1 MRKSLK
7 EKVLESVDL
16 IDVVGER
23 VRLTRKGKDFI
34 GLCPFHAD
42 HNPSMYVSPTKQI
55 FKCFSCGAGG
65 DVIKFVQL
73 RDRLEF
79 RDAVAVLAQRAGIA
93 TLEDERG
100 GPRGPGR
107 DQLRQVL
114 DWARLRFQRCLRD
127 ADGGRA
133 ALDYARRRGLSEES
147 IERFGLGFAPDRWDE
162 LAGALVHAGFSL
174 DLAEQAGLIGRNPSG
189 KVYDRFRN
197 RLMFP
202 ISDGHGRVVA
212 FGGRTLGDD
221 PAKYLNSPETPLFSK
236 SRILFALDQA
246 RESIT
251 DAAGV
256 IVVEGYTDA
265 VLLHQHGFPNTVAT
279 LGTALTDAHVKV
291 LKPLTE
297 RVYLCFD
304 ADQAGVKAADRALET
319 ALRNRVEVRVVVL
332 RPGEDPAD
340 CVVNGGAALFSD
352 KLRNAVD
359 ALEFKWSTVIQNLAG
374 PEVRARRLAAD
385 AFLEFLAGV
394 GAAGGIDPLELGLL
408 AGRVSSLL
416 GVPADAIY
424 DHLSRSRA
432 AARPQ
437 VAHNDALPIDERSSY
452 DESVRGLPAGLVGAV
467 EELFGWMITS
477 PQVFDR
483 AAERLVGVAGACEAW
498 DRLNEICRDL
508 WQNAGGFTKEEVLAQ
523 CDDAL
528 TCELVGRGFTAV
540 RGVVPTEEGFVA
552 ALDRVASET
561 DVLRIGGWRAALRGS
576 DGEPQRASAFEAL
589 LDAARRQ
596 NGLLPIELRGGS
608 TGGRN

>member
-1 MRKSLK
+1 MHKSLK
-7 EKVLESVDL
+7 DKVLESVDL
-16 IDVVGER
+16 VDVVGER

-65 DVIKFVQL
+65 DVIKFIQL

-79 RDAVAVLAQRAGIA
+79 RDALTLLAQRAGIA
-93 TLEDERG
+93 TQDDERG

-114 DWARLRFQRCLRD
+114 DWARLHFERSLRD
-127 ADGGRA
+127 ADEGRA
-133 ALDYARRRGLSEES
+133 ALDYARRRGLSEET
-147 IERFGLGFAPDRWDE
+147 IEKFGLGFAADRWDD
-162 LAGALVHAGFSL
+162 LSGALVRAGFSL
-174 DLAEQAGLIGRNPSG
+174 DLAEQAGLVGRNASG

-202 ISDGHGRVVA
+202 ICDGQGRVVA

-246 RESIT
+246 RESIS
-251 DAAGV
+251 DATGV
-256 IVVEGYTDA
+256 IVVEGYLDA

-279 LGTALTDAHVKV
+279 LGTALTDAHVKMV
-291 LKPLTE
+291 KPLTE

-340 CVVNGGAALFSD
+340 CVVTSGAALFSD

-359 ALEFKWSTVIQNLAG
+359 ALEFKWSTVIHNLAG

-385 AFLEFLAGV
+385 AFLAFLASV

-416 GVPADAIY
+416 GVPADAVY
-424 DHLSRSRA
+424 DQLARSRA
-432 AARPQ
+432 VGWTSAPR
-437 VAHNDALPIDERSSY
+437 DATPATDERSTY

-483 AAERLVGVAGACEAW
+483 AAEPLVGIAGACEAW
-498 DRLNEICRDL
+498 DRLHEICRDL
-508 WQNAGGFTKEEVLAQ
+508 WQNAGGFTKEDVLAQ
-523 CDDAL
+523 CDDSL
-528 TCELVGRGFTAV
+528 TCELVGRAFSAV
-540 RGVVPTEEGFVA
+540 RDVAATEESFVA

-561 DVLRIGGWRAALRGS
+561 DVVRIGGWRATLRGHES
-576 DGEPQRASAFEAL
+576 ESQRASAFEAL
-589 LDAARRQ
+589 LNAARRQ
-596 NGLLPIELRGGS
+596 NGVLPIERRGGS
-608 TGGRN
+608 MGGRN